1 MAGGN
6 FSKVLESIFDQ
17 GVILGY
23 LYYLFLFYKAYPL
36 PRWASRGACLGVVSC
51 E

>member
-17 GVILGY
+17 GVILTY
-23 LYYLFLFYKAYPL
+23 LYYLFLFYKVYPL
-36 PRWASRGACLGVVSC
+36 PRWASRWAGSGAVGC